1 MERTM
6 SEQDARQ
13 QILMTATAVFA
24 EKGFAKT
31 SMNDIVRASGLS
43 KGGVYWHFK
52 SKSELITAI
61 FNMFFAGQ
69 EVIMNT
75 VLDGPGS
82 ATERLLQ
89 LSRLVGAD
97 LEAAFSQF
105 PAPMEF
111 YALAAREDDLRTQL
125 RAYYQTYLD
134 KFGQLVQEGID
145 RGEWKAVSV
154 PETAV
159 TLISLMEG
167 VILLWN
173 IYPEDVDMGRQME
186 TAVQLMLDGLAKGVL

>member
-1 MERTM
+1 M
-6 SEQDARQ
+6 SEQDARS
-13 QILMTATAVFA
+13 QILITATAVFA

-52 SKSELITAI
+52 SKNELITAI
-61 FNMFFAGQ
+61 FDTFFAGQ
-69 EVIMNT
+69 EAIMNA
-75 VLDGPGS
+75 VLDGAGS
-82 ATERLLQ
+82 ATARLLQ
-89 LSRLVGAD
+89 MAHLAGSD
-97 LEAAFSQF
+97 LEAAFAQF

-111 YALAAREDDLRTQL
+111 YALASRNDELGKRL
-125 RAYYQTYLD
+125 RAYYQVYLD
-134 KFGQLVQEGID
+134 KFSQLIQQGID
-145 RGEWKAVSV
+145 NGEWKPVSV

-173 IYPEDVDMGRQME
+173 IYPEDVDMGSQME
-186 TAVQLMLDGLAKGVL
+186 TAVQLMLNGLAKNN

>member
-1 MERTM
+1 MT
-6 SEQDARQ
+6 EQDARD

-52 SKSELITAI
+52 SKSELMAAI
-61 FNMFFAGQ
+61 FDMFFAGQ
-69 EVIMNT
+69 EAIMTATLN
-75 VLDGPGS
+75 GSGS

-89 LSRLVGAD
+89 LAKLAGDD

-111 YALAAREDDLRTQL
+111 YALAAREVTLLKRLRSFYL
-125 RAYYQTYLD
+125 TYVD
-134 KFGQLVQEGID
+134 NFTQLVQQGID
-145 RGEWKAVSV
+145 SGEWKPVSAR
-154 PETAV
+154 ETAI

-167 VILLWN
+167 VILLWT
-173 IYPEDVDMGRQME
+173 IYPEEVEMGRQME
-186 TAVQLMLDGLAKGVL
+186 TAVQLMLDGLAKES

>member
-1 MERTM
+1 MT
-6 SEQDARQ
+6 EQDARD

-52 SKSELITAI
+52 SKNELIAAI
-61 FNMFFAGQ
+61 FDMFFAGQ
-69 EVIMNT
+69 EAIMNT
-75 VLDGPGS
+75 VLDGAGS

-89 LSRLVGAD
+89 MAQLAGSD
-97 LEAAFSQF
+97 LEAAFAQF

-111 YALAAREDDLRTQL
+111 YALASRDDELRVRL
-125 RAYYQTYLD
+125 RAYYQVYLD
-134 KFGQLVQEGID
+134 KYSQLIQQGVD
-145 RGEWKAVSV
+145 SGEWKPVSAQ
-154 PETAV
+154 ETAV
-159 TLISLMEG
+159 TIISLMEG

-173 IYPEDVDMGRQME
+173 IYPEDVDMGSQME
-186 TAVQLMLDGLAKGVL
+186 TAVQLMLDGLAKINDDA

>member
-1 MERTM
+1 MT
-6 SEQDARQ
+6 EQDVRD
-13 QILMTATAVFA
+13 QILLAATAVFA

-43 KGGVYWHFK
+43 KGGVYWHYK
-52 SKSELITAI
+52 SKNELINAI
-61 FNMFFAGQ
+61 FSKFFAGQ
-69 EVIMNT
+69 ETILQT
-75 VLDGPGS
+75 VLSGPGN

-89 LSRLVGAD
+89 LAQLAGAD
-97 LEAAFSQF
+97 LEATFTQF

-111 YALAAREDDLRTQL
+111 YALAAREDELRTQL
-125 RAYYQTYLD
+125 RTFYQTYLNI
-134 KFGQLVQEGID
+134 FGQLVQEGIEN
-145 RGEWKAVSV
+145 GEWKPVSV
-154 PETAV
+154 QETAV

-186 TAVQLMLDGLAKGVL
+186 TAVQLILDGLAKK